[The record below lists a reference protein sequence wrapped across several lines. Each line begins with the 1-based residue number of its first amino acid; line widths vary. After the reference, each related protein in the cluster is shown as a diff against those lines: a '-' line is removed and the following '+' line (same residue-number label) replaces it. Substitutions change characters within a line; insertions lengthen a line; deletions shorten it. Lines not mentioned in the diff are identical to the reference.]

1 MEDRDSEFMLAYIY
15 LEKSKRMFKE
25 LSNANYER
33 SSDIISHMP
42 EIEID
47 KDKRLI
53 SPFEEI
59 TKDDEED
66 EYIPEYILDLNEDL
80 EKELED
86 IEKEMKIIK

>member
-1 MEDRDSEFMLAYIY
+1 
-15 LEKSKRMFKE
+15 MFKE

-33 SSDIISHMP
+33 SSDIVSHMP

-53 SPFEEI
+53 APFEEI